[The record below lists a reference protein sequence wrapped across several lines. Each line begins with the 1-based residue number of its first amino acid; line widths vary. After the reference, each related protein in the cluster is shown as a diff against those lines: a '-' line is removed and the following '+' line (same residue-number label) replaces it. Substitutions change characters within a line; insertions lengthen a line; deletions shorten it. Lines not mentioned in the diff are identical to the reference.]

1 MISHFFYCNL
11 SFSNFVST
19 CNLFS
24 TLQTKLCVQSPW
36 WSCHHP
42 VYTFSASSLPSGWS
56 PSTHLEHP
64 ESSGSCSLLQLL
76 PQPLHSSLRS
86 QRELSSFPNF
96 LCSFFPYA
104 SPLFFF
110 FLLHLA
116 NSYSCRTQ
124 FRRHF
129 LGKPSLSPQR
139 LDKMPRP
146 IVLITN

>member
-76 PQPLHSSLRS
+76 PQPPHSSLRS

-104 SPLFFF
+104 SPLSFSFSF
-110 FLLHLA
+110 TWLTPTHAGLSLDV
-116 NSYSCRTQ
+116 T
-124 FRRHF
+124 F
-129 LGKPSLSPQR
+129 LGSLH
-139 LDKMPRP
+139 
-146 IVLITN
+146 